1 MTSYNELNEYL
12 GKKIDRP
19 WGNNTRVQRDG
30 SDGINV
36 LFHSTYIAALSPAGG
51 LTLNS
56 GGYRTHTTKDRLNKV
71 LGRPWSIYQ
80 AAGVWYLRNYATDVE
95 YIFQDGITINPDG
108 SVHNA
113 GVDTR
118 REDRKLLKSIKE
130 YCREYTDALIAGA
143 GTSPGSGD
151 CWGCYF
157 HSDGSDNP
165 LGTDHLLQHIEEK
178 YHVPSLLVKS
188 IDAYPAAPIVGSWI
202 YEIWHGKKVEGWGA
216 DIVRRDVYKSLYKY
230 LKTNLTSLA
239 A

>member
-1 MTSYNELNEYL
+1 MTRYTELNQYL
-12 GKKIDRP
+12 GNKIDRP

-36 LFHSTYIAALSPAGG
+36 LFHDTYIAALSPAGG

-56 GGYRTHTTKDRLNKV
+56 GGWRTHTTKDRLNKV

-80 AAGVWYLRNYATDVE
+80 AAGVWYLRNYENNVE
-95 YIFQDGITINPDG
+95 YIFQDGLIISPDG

-113 GVDTR
+113 GVDNS
-118 REDRKLLKSIKE
+118 KANKILLKSIKE
-130 YCREYTDALIAGA
+130 YCREYTNALIAGDVPA
-143 GTSPGSGD
+143 PGEGD

-157 HSDGSDNP
+157 HSEGSDNP

-188 IDAYPAAPIVGSWI
+188 INQVPVSRITGSWI
-202 YEIWHGKKVEGWGA
+202 YEIFQGKKVEGWGA